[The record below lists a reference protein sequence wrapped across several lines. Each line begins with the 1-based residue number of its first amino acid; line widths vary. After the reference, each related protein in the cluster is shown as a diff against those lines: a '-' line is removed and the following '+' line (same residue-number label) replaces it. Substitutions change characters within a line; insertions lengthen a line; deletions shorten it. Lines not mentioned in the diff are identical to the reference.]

1 VHSTD
6 CSGQQPM
13 PQTGDSSDTGQYESI
28 SSSTPNIVYAHI
40 NPAQE
45 CEMEYE
51 EVRWKNDH
59 ALPCGSTQY
68 GYRCWCSDAP

>member
-1 VHSTD
+1 
-6 CSGQQPM
+6 M

-68 GYRCWCSDAP
+68 TDIAADAVAPPSTEYIAN